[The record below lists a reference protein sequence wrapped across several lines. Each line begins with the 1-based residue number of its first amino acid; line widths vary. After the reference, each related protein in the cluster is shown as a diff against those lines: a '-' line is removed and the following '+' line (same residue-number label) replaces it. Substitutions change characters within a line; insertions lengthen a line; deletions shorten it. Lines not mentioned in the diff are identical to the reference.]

1 MKTTIRNTA
10 LMTSLAVAGMCAHA
24 EGFNFY
30 ALLDGGIAHS
40 SISSGGGSKTEFVT
54 GGYAP
59 NFFGMKA
66 EKTMGQGYSAGFNL
80 EQGFLLNKPNGAAN
94 NGYEANSR
102 FAFGGD
108 SLFNRQANL
117 YLTSSKGTLKVG
129 TQSNVVFD
137 SLVASDPRFGS
148 NYASSLA
155 TVVADGGLN
164 TTDDG
169 AISYSFPAV
178 AGITTTVEYVAQAN
192 SGNSTMKSG
201 ERVAFNYAADGIK
214 ATLGYYT
221 NEGTTNGASSAAAHG
236 YVLGVSKRIGS
247 FDLKALYVDQT
258 GYNGLNSVR
267 LSGLKTTGL
276 GGAYFLNPEVTLD
289 FGIYK
294 SKKDTYDVS
303 TVGFGAQYKF
313 LKDLTLY
320 GQYAQVK
327 NDGTSNAIFNFTPPN
342 DTAFTGV
349 LSSGKTATTIN
360 VGFLYSFF

>member
-117 YLTSSKGTLKVG
+117 YLTSSKGTLKAG

-148 NYASSLA
+148 NYASALA

-169 AISYSFPAV
+169 AVSFTFPAV
-178 AGITTTVEYVAQAN
+178 AGITTTVAYVGQAN
-192 SGNSTMKSG
+192 SGSTMKSG
-201 ERVAFNYAADGIK
+201 ERVAFNYAADGLK
-214 ATLGYYT
+214 ATLGYYN
-221 NEGTTNGASSAAAHG
+221 NEGTTTGASSAAAHG
-236 YVLGVSKRIGS
+236 YVLGNLWGEPHDARACIQH
-247 FDLKALYVDQT
+247 LKAH
-258 GYNGLNSVR
+258 R
-267 LSGLKTTGL
+267 LKREAKIWGVMQQHPEASMDDWVQL
-276 GGAYFLNPEVTLD
+276 AYD
-289 FGIYK
+289 
-294 SKKDTYDVS
+294 DV
-303 TVGFGAQYKF
+303 
-313 LKDLTLY
+313 
-320 GQYAQVK
+320 
-327 NDGTSNAIFNFTPPN
+327 PPRLWPV
-342 DTAFTGV
+342 AMRSLLAHV
-349 LSSGKTATTIN
+349 ERLRSL
-360 VGFLYSFF
+360 V

>member
-1 MKTTIRNTA
+1 MKATVRNTL
-10 LMTSLAVAGMCAHA
+10 LMTSLAAAGMCAHA

-40 SISSGGGSKTEFVT
+40 SISNGGGSKTEFVT

-66 EKTMGQGYSAGFNL
+66 EKSMGQGYAAGFNL
-80 EQGFLLNKPNGAAN
+80 EQGFLLNKPNGATG

-117 YLTSSKGTLKVG
+117 YLTSSNGTLKVG

-137 SLVASDPRFGS
+137 SLVSADPRFGS

-155 TVVADGGLN
+155 SVVADGGLN

-169 AISYSFPAV
+169 AISYTFPAT
-178 AGITTTVEYVAQAN
+178 AGVTTTVEYVAQAN
-192 SGNSTMKSG
+192 SGSTMKSG
-201 ERVAFNYAADGIK
+201 ERIAFNYAGNGIK
-214 ATLGYYT
+214 GTLGYYA
-221 NEGTTNGASSAAAHG
+221 NEGTTTGATSAAAHG
-236 YVLGVSKRIGS
+236 VVLGVSKKIGA
-247 FDLKALYVDQT
+247 FDLKALYAEQT
-258 GYNGLNSVR
+258 AYNSLTSTR
-267 LSGLKTTGL
+267 FSGLKTTGL
-276 GGAYFLNPEVTLD
+276 GGAYTLTPEVTLD
-289 FGIYK
+289 FGSYK
-294 SKKDTYDVS
+294 TKKDTYSVS
-303 TVGFGAQYKF
+303 TLGFGAQYKF

-327 NDGTSNAIFNFTPPN
+327 NDGTSSAIFNFTPPN
-342 DTAFTGV
+342 DTGFTGV
-349 LSSGKTATTIN
+349 LVGGKTATTIN

>member
-1 MKTTIRNTA
+1 MQKTVRNTV
-10 LMTSLAVAGMCAHA
+10 LMTSLALAGLGAHA

-30 ALLDGGIAHS
+30 ALLDAGIAHS
-40 SISSGGGSKTEFVT
+40 SISNGGGSKTEFIT

-59 NFFGMKA
+59 NFFGIKA

-80 EQGFLLNKPNGAAN
+80 EQGFLLNKPNGATG

-102 FAFGGD
+102 YAFGGD

-117 YLTSSKGTLKVG
+117 YLTSSKGTLKAG

-148 NYASSLA
+148 NYASALA

-169 AISYSFPAV
+169 AVSYTFPAV
-178 AGITTTVEYVAQAN
+178 AGITTTVAYVGQAN
-192 SGNSTMKSG
+192 SGSTMKSG

-214 ATLGYYT
+214 ATLGYYN
-221 NEGTTNGASSAAAHG
+221 NEGTTTGASSAAAHG
-236 YVLGVSKRIGS
+236 YVLGVSKKIGS

-258 GYNGLNSVR
+258 GYNGLNSIR

-276 GGAYFLNPEVTLD
+276 GGAYFLSPELTLD
-289 FGIYK
+289 FGAYK
-294 SKKDTYDVS
+294 SKKDTYNVN
-303 TVGFGAQYKF
+303 TLGFGAQYKF
-313 LKDLTLY
+313 LKDLTVY

-327 NDGTSNAIFNFTPPN
+327 NDGTSSAIFNFTPPN

-349 LSSGKTATTIN
+349 LSSGKTATTLN
-360 VGFLYSFF
+360 VGLLYSFF